1 MQTTNTRWVDAN
13 AIVSYLS
20 PYYHNTGSQTMPKV
34 EIKKAHDYTFITQ
47 QGPVIAAV
55 DAYLQGSP
63 DDSTWTTLSGKSIT
77 QQTTA
82 HGCQIVQVRDS
93 EIPTSYLYLRGV
105 VHVST
110 AASYVGALIIASNP
124 RYAPA
129 YEFDSAI
136 VDEIVPTP

>member
-1 MQTTNTRWVDAN
+1 MTTNTRWVDTN

-20 PYYHNTGSQTMPKV
+20 PYYHNTGSQTMPNV
-34 EIKKAHDYTFITQ
+34 ELRRAHDYTLITQ

-93 EIPTSYLYLRGV
+93 EIPTAYLYLRGV

-129 YEFDSAI
+129 YEWDHAI